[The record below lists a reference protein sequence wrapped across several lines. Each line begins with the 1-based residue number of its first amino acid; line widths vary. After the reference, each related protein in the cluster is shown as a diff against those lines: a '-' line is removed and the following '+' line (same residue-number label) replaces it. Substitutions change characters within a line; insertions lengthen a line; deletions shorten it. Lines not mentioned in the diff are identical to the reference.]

1 MFYLE
6 IILDPNGTVQDVKVH
21 HECKMKQQSCSELV
35 SCLQRGDFVDFT
47 TQLEGLASI
56 YQLNAEKKIKVN
68 AFVALQALETDLYN
82 LYSLSTQLFTDIHSL
97 LLKSPLGVV
106 QKRRGGHAMKL
117 SYYIAPYDL
126 LDLEAKKMKPL
137 NADLISAEKV
147 GYSVAINLE
156 ASTANKLQIQPLL
169 VHQGNSPVY
178 SPIEKHN
185 STSLP
190 ATFVLRLNKPMA
202 LNIAM
207 LKQIRTITGDNS
219 AAETSKPVSNNSQSC
234 LISLIVQ
241 HASNGAV
248 SNIAKGLFVTLPDQ
262 YHCYYMTENKNLQVG
277 DQLLHKVVILPNVA
291 FKFPGYHHQQHSIH
305 RTATRFQNFGF
316 PAATSSLQSATV
328 QLYPKQWGQ
337 QHTDHRL
344 RTASGV

>member
-1 MFYLE
+1 MFISSDMFYLE

-82 LYSLSTQLFTDIHSL
+82 LYTLSTQHFSDIHSL

-117 SYYIAPYDL
+117 TYYIAPYDL
-126 LDLEAKKMKPL
+126 LDLEARKMKPF
-137 NADLISAEKV
+137 NAEIISAEKI
-147 GYSVAINLE
+147 GYSVAVNLE

-169 VHQGNSPVY
+169 IQQGNSPVY

-202 LNIAM
+202 LNLAM
-207 LKQIRTITGDNS
+207 LKQIKHITGDS
-219 AAETSKPVSNNSQSC
+219 SGTSFDPATVSSC

-241 HASNGAV
+241 HASNGV
-248 SNIAKGLFVTLPDQ
+248 VENIAKGLFVKLPDQ
-262 YHCYYMTENKNLQVG
+262 YHCYYMTENKNLQASS
-277 DQLLHKVVILPNVA
+277 DQ
-291 FKFPGYHHQQHSIH
+291 
-305 RTATRFQNFGF
+305 
-316 PAATSSLQSATV
+316 
-328 QLYPKQWGQ
+328 
-337 QHTDHRL
+337 
-344 RTASGV
+344 